1 MCPGAGSVTT
11 RILFGN
17 VVTWGSTDFGSAISG
32 PSTDIDGEGNG
43 WVDFERHELINGLER
58 AVAGEGKGTMGRRR
72 DGPAKA
78 FRRGKAGAR
87 SRADI
92 VEGFLGIGL
101 SLLNS
106 RGWSL
111 ATTMTAWNV

>member
-1 MCPGAGSVTT
+1 M
-11 RILFGN
+11 
-17 VVTWGSTDFGSAISG
+17 DFA
-32 PSTDIDGEGNG
+32 
-43 WVDFERHELINGLER
+43 RRELINGLEM
-58 AVAGEGKGTMGRRR
+58 AVAGEGKGTMGRSR

-92 VEGFLGIGL
+92 VEEVLGV
-101 SLLNS
+101 SLCLVN
-106 RGWSL
+106 RREWSL